1 MMVNISDDN
10 QQAEFAYLG
19 KGSPLIRI
27 IKLLK
32 GENGTGTCYHAN
44 PWCKENYGLRHS
56 GEKTLNITLRD
67 ITKSMEGCYSLYP
80 YCLGFNHHCTI
91 DQPLKSFMLSV
102 KDKPEPTKVTT
113 VEMDSGSTEQ
123 VFSGKPS
130 STQAST
136 NTGSGSK
143 EPVSKGSTNH
153 VIIAVAVS
161 AAIILAILI
170 VFLVVFYVH
179 PSFRVHISRLYHVA
193 YTRTQSVTH
202 PK

>member
-1 MMVNISDDN
+1 MTNLTFYLLILFFLTVPVGGTLTMMVNISDDN

-102 KDKPEPTKVTT
+102 KGKVRWLTLT
-113 VEMDSGSTEQ
+113 SHSKKWLTCN
-123 VFSGKPS
+123 FS
-130 STQAST
+130 
-136 NTGSGSK
+136 
-143 EPVSKGSTNH
+143 
-153 VIIAVAVS
+153 
-161 AAIILAILI
+161 L
-170 VFLVVFYVH
+170 
-179 PSFRVHISRLYHVA
+179 
-193 YTRTQSVTH
+193 
-202 PK
+202 